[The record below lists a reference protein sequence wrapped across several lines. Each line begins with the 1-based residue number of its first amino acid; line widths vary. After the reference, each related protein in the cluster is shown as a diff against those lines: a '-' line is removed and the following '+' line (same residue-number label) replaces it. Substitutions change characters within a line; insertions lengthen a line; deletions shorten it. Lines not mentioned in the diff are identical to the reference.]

1 MMPHRTFPDNAVTSL
16 EELGVA
22 TASPAVSFFESE
34 LCTTSKRCTLLELDT
49 GISAR
54 LQIAARIPFI
64 GIFELLVERDIDTV
78 LLVGMPFELVLLVE
92 RDIDTAVLAGD
103 VSVELAGDVAVVL
116 AVTVLPTVDEMCFEL
131 VLLVERDIDT
141 VVLAVTVLPTVGEMF
156 FGFVLL
162 VERDIDT
169 AVLVG
174 EMLLAAAAS
183 CCLDDLDLEL

>member
-1 MMPHRTFPDNAVTSL
+1 MMRHRTFPDNAVTSL

-64 GIFELLVERDIDTV
+64 GIFELLVERDIDT
-78 LLVGMPFELVLLVE
+78 
-92 RDIDTAVLAGD
+92 AVLAGD

-116 AVTVLPTVDEMCFEL
+116 AVAVLPTVDEMCFEL